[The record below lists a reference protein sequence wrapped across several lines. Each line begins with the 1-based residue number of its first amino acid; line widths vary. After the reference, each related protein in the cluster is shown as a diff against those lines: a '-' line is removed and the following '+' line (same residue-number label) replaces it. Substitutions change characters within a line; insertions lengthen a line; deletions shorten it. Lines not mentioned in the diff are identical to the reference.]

1 MMERH
6 KDDGFCLN
14 RVVVFPADANGRW
27 IQRVAALL
35 MVGLLFSGCGGG
47 GGGGGRYLLPIR
59 IPPLLLP
66 V

>member
-1 MMERH
+1 MMERYR
-6 KDDGFCLN
+6 DDGFCLN

-47 GGGGGRYLLPIR
+47 GGGGEDAGLGGG
-59 IPPLLLP
+59 
-66 V
+66 VVGGG